1 MKAILVL
8 LIGFTM
14 AASAQRNGA
23 VVLGEANVDGGLD
36 HDRIVVTAERGEY
49 RAIRLRVQKA
59 AVEFDRV
66 VVHYGNGSSEPIPIR
81 HVIPAGGETRLI
93 DLPGGR
99 RVIQSVEFWYGRGN
113 WRNDRRPRVILVGVN

>member
-36 HDRIVVTAERGEY
+36 HDRIVVTAARGEY
-49 RAIRLRVQKA
+49 RAIRLRVQNA

-81 HVIPAGGETRLI
+81 HVIRAGGETRLI

-113 WRNDRRPRVILVGVN
+113 WSNAHRPRVILVGIN